1 MIDLNNLFKQQ
12 QELAKKLAEQKELEL
27 KSLTLQKDKDA
38 LQSKFDA
45 LQSSIDKLQEKSNT
59 QTNTPALAST
69 PAPAKSMTLM
79 HVGLLVGGI
88 VIGYFAFK
96 MIKK

>member
-12 QELAKKLAEQKELEL
+12 QELAKKLADQKELEAKTL
-27 KSLTLQKDKDA
+27 ALQKDKDA

-59 QTNTPALAST
+59 QTNTLAVAST
-69 PAPAKSMTLM
+69 PTPAKSMTLM
-79 HVGLLVGGI
+79 HVGLLAGGI
-88 VIGYFAFK
+88 VVGYFAFK
-96 MIKK
+96 MLKK

>member
-12 QELAKKLAEQKELEL
+12 QELAKKLADQKELEAKTL
-27 KSLTLQKDKDA
+27 ALQKDKDA

-59 QTNTPALAST
+59 QTNTPALATT
-69 PAPAKSMTLM
+69 PAPPKSKTLM
-79 HVGLLVGGI
+79 YVGI
-88 VIGYFAFK
+88 VAVVLVAGYFAYKFK
-96 MIKK
+96 K